1 MSTHRKIEWAL
12 FILGVMGIGLSL
24 WFGAATVQTFT
35 FGLEALFAGLHA
47 FKIYDGQKA
56 NHVVVIT
63 SLALVGYTGYLTI
76 TNLQNLMSEYAVTSG
91 LIVGLLLTVLSL
103 RLRQDF
109 HRA

>member
-12 FILGVMGIGLSL
+12 FILGGVGTGFSL
-24 WFGAATVQTFT
+24 WLGAATVQTLT
-35 FGLEALFAGLHA
+35 FGVGALFAGIHA

-76 TNLQNLMSEYAVTSG
+76 TNLDNLMSAYAVTSG
-91 LIVGLLLTVLSL
+91 LVVGLLLTILSL
-103 RLRQDF
+103 RLRQD
-109 HRA
+109 